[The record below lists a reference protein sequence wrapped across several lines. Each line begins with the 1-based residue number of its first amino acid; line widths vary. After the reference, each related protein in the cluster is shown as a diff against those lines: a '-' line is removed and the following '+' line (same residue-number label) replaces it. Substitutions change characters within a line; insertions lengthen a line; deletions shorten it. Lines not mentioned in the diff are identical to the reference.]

1 MMEFLSNP
9 QWAGIAGIVAIVGL
23 FLQHGRK
30 KAKTVTKE
38 AEKQF
43 HYEVNGLAERYLL
56 VYKSHN
62 IEHAQIPKVVKNTS
76 GLSFADLSSNT
87 ALLKALNDTILSKT
101 CAQFGIQR
109 EWLEGGNVPIY
120 SSLCFDKQ
128 LREYIH
134 FLTRLSTVHSH
145 IQGFAIKCPED
156 QLKKDGPD
164 YDIAL
169 LFRGDIGDWSQGDGE
184 PLWRYYPLEDHN
196 FWGYQRTRLQLKAMI
211 HIANLFHVFISG
223 CQMTQDEIKQVR
235 EGTIFPGPMMKE
247 RSQVAWHPDEY
258 TFCEIDTF
266 QPHDIEEAEQ
276 VSVLIYQNFYQQL
289 EKCDGID
296 LERLQHFS
304 HNLKRESSARK
315 I

>member
-30 KAKTVTKE
+30 KAKTATKE
-38 AEKQF
+38 VEKQF
-43 HYEVNGLAERYLL
+43 HYEVNNLAERYLL

-62 IEHAQIPKVVKNTS
+62 IEHAQIPKYFENI
-76 GLSFADLSSNT
+76 GGISFSDLSSNT

-101 CAQFGIQR
+101 CVHFGIQR

-120 SSLCFDKQ
+120 SSLSFDKQ
-128 LREYIH
+128 LGEFIH
-134 FLTRLSTVHSH
+134 FLSGLRTVHSH
-145 IQGFAIKCPED
+145 IQGFAIKCSED
-156 QLKKDGPD
+156 KLKKDGSD

-169 LFRGDIGDWSQGDGE
+169 LFRGDIEDWSQGDGE
-184 PLWRYYPLEDHN
+184 PLWRYYSLEDHN

-211 HIANLFHVFISG
+211 HIANLFHIFISG
-223 CQMTQDEIKQVR
+223 CQMTNDEIKQIR
-235 EGTIFPGPMMKE
+235 EGTIFPGLLME
-247 RSQVAWHPDEY
+247 DRSQVAWHPDEY

-266 QPHDIEEAEQ
+266 QPRDIEEAKQ
-276 VSVLIYQNFYQQL
+276 VREVIYQNFYQQL

-296 LERLQHFS
+296 LKRLQHSSQS
-304 HNLKRESSARK
+304 HRK
-315 I
+315 VLSC